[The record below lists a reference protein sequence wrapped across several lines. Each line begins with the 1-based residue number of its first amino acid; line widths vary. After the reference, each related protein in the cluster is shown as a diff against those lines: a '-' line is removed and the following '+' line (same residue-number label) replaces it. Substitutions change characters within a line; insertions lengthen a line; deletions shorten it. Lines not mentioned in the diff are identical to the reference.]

1 MNSGLKRRATFEEAL
16 YLPGPNLDL
25 PQRIASQMID
35 SPYLIKKL
43 GADLGYNAERH
54 AEEEDMARTV
64 NRYAR
69 QQNVPIQELR
79 GIVRAMRPPNQFDP
93 FSGQAEHEARAAQ
106 ADILAKIEHQR
117 VGLAKMYAEQAM
129 ARRSARHL
137 GNEQA
142 DYIFEIGQYLA
153 ARHKRET
160 GYDIGGPGRKRQA
173 ASSDTVT
180 PEGASSS
187 GPR

>member
-43 GADLGYNAERH
+43 GNDLGYNAERH

-64 NRYAR
+64 DRYAR
-69 QQNVPIQELR
+69 EQNVPIRGVR
-79 GIVRAMRPPNQFDP
+79 GIVGAMRPPNQFDP

-106 ADILAKIEHQR
+106 AEILAKIEHQR

-180 PEGASSS
+180 PGGASSS
-187 GPR
+187 GAT